1 MKNTSHA
8 DFIPQTPAA
17 MTDIWKLG
25 IMAFELWS
33 TSLSTINM
41 RQNLWQTKQPNS
53 ASMMKENQ
61 RMVSEKLEAAME
73 TGLEVQKAMLGM
85 AFGQQTPWWVTG
97 RKAMMP
103 YYRRSSANSRRL
115 SRRK

>member
-1 MKNTSHA
+1 MKNTSNA
-8 DFIPQTPAA
+8 ALIPQTPAA
-17 MTDIWKLG
+17 MMDIWKLG

-41 RQNLWQTKQPNS
+41 RQNLWQTQQPNS
-53 ASMMKENQ
+53 AGMMKENQ

-73 TGLEVQKAMLGM
+73 TGLEMQKAMLGM
-85 AFGQQTPWWVTG
+85 AFGRQTPWWVTG
-97 RKAMMP
+97 RKAMVP
-103 YYRRSSANSRRL
+103 YHRRSSANSRRL